1 MSLDNPNL
9 LFVRSKGLGNSVF
22 DTFKYFSAINECNEM
37 SWQLLMSMDKI
48 GKEMYENSK
57 FNSKVKG
64 HVRT

>member
-37 SWQLLMSMDKI
+37 SW
-48 GKEMYENSK
+48 
-57 FNSKVKG
+57 
-64 HVRT
+64 